1 MSLSNFTKES
11 ARPVNDSD
19 VSAKTIAF
27 YMGKLLLLQNKDGTY
42 ELPGGHIKVG
52 EDLLVGASR
61 EFKEETG
68 LDMNP
73 IRILSKKPK
82 RVIFYCKLTS
92 RFIKLSHEHVG
103 FKFVDINKIYNLKL
117 SKKAYKDLLFFKK

>member
-1 MSLSNFTKES
+1 MSSPNFTKES
-11 ARPVNDSD
+11 DRSANDSSI
-19 VSAKTIAF
+19 SAKTIAI

-52 EDLLVGASR
+52 EDILTGAKR

-68 LDMNP
+68 IDMVP
-73 IRILSKKPK
+73 VRILSKKPK
-82 RVIFYCKLTS
+82 RVIFYSKLKS

-103 FKFVDINKIYNLKL
+103 FRFVNINMIYSLKL
-117 SKKAYKDLLFFKK
+117 SKKAYKDLLFLKK